1 MKRIIA
7 HKLPIDS
14 DGPILVR
21 SIARYEGEFAD
32 KFKDPALTY
41 IDVEDDVE
49 VDLHYEVIE
58 NEDSSYTFK
67 KYTS

>member
-49 VDLHYEVIE
+49 VDYRYVVTK
-58 NEDSSYTFK
+58 NDDDTYTFTK
-67 KYTS
+67 P